1 MNQNEREQQ
10 ERIEA
15 AVITDLK
22 AAVAN
27 LTEQVARARAVSRE
41 LAGIA
46 NDATARANAA
56 EARVRELEERLAAFE
71 RPDPSA
77 SVNDTEPRPVD
88 DPAEPPPVS

>member
-10 ERIEA
+10 GRIEA
-15 AVITDLK
+15 AVRTDLK

-27 LTEQVARARAVSRE
+27 LTEELARARAIGRE
-41 LAGIA
+41 LARIL
-46 NDATARANAA
+46 DQATARANAA
-56 EARVRELEERLAAFE
+56 EERVRELEERLAAFE

-77 SVNDTEPRPVD
+77 SVNDTEPRQVD